1 MNTCYGAFG
10 SITGINPMRETF
22 WHRVGETLSWPRD
35 ARHSVYIRIVAVGQV
50 FLFVLG
56 TKTAF
61 ENGGW
66 WWGLPFASVVAYVLT
81 DVIIGAFLFINLMNP
96 FNRD

>member
-1 MNTCYGAFG
+1 MFAMVRLDKQQRG
-10 SITGINPMRETF
+10 NPMKRTL
-22 WHRVGETLSWPRD
+22 WHQAKETLSWPKA
-35 ARHSVYIRIVAVGQV
+35 ARNSVYVRIVAMGQV

-56 TKTAF
+56 TKTAL

-96 FNRD
+96 FSRD